1 MGFLYIADPLERHPD
16 MLQNLVE
23 VNLSW
28 CLSRSSTMIG
38 EHVGTF
44 LESLQCDAGSGSV
57 VELDQFFLG
66 GDKSMQFTLRG
77 FSLRRSTGGCS
88 GFLGDDFI
96 EVTDDIEGNLVRSRL
111 SWDFFGS

>member
-1 MGFLYIADPLERHPD
+1 
-16 MLQNLVE
+16 
-23 VNLSW
+23 
-28 CLSRSSTMIG
+28 
-38 EHVGTF
+38 
-44 LESLQCDAGSGSV
+44 
-57 VELDQFFLG
+57 
-66 GDKSMQFTLRG
+66 MQFTLRG